1 MEKETKE
8 AVQSA
13 LDSLKEIIKFW
24 ITSFQGF
31 GKELRERKISKDYKL
46 LIDSASLLNPLEELE
61 KLFKLI
67 HAHSTK
73 LGILFKPVID
83 DNKKNVILEEIKE
96 TNKVFIL
103 LTSACAQLQTETIK
117 NNTFSFVF
125 SSELNQSVLSLYEIY
140 TRFIDE
146 LGESLDVTEFEDGDT
161 DNRLICVGQI
171 WESCDGLAKLIKSGQ
186 SGVLKRKIKETT
198 VLITDACE
206 ELEEWTENPDAD
218 GLDDPFK
225 FNDDEDD
232 EDEESED
239 EDSKIPS
246 KVNDDNNEAEG
257 DGDDEIDEELKKVV
271 EYGKKWVYKIKLIK
285 LLLSS
290 LDKSIPSEKTSKDKK
305 HQSEYAKAIDSLDK
319 SRMKLSEYTD
329 DVVCTIIEDND
340 TSIADEFGDKLKKET
355 DGIIKK
361 VRILN
366 TNDEKKTKWLDNWSV
381 KFKE

>member
-1 MEKETKE
+1 MDKETKE
-8 AVQSA
+8 VVQSA
-13 LDSLKEIIKFW
+13 LNSLKEIIKFW

-31 GKELRERKISKDYKL
+31 GKELRERKISKDYKS
-46 LIDSASLLNPLEELE
+46 LIDSASLANPLEELE

-83 DNKKNVILEEIKE
+83 NNKKNVILEEIKE
-96 TNKVFIL
+96 TNKVLIL
-103 LTSACAQLQTETIK
+103 LTSACAQVQTETIK
-117 NNTFSFVF
+117 NNSFSFVF
-125 SSELNQSVLSLYEIY
+125 SSELNQYVLSLYEIY
-140 TRFIDE
+140 SRFVDE

-171 WESCDGLAKLIKSGQ
+171 WESCDSLVKLIKGGQ

-198 VLITDACE
+198 SLITDACE
-206 ELEEWTENPDAD
+206 ELEEWTENPDA
-218 GLDDPFK
+218 GGIDDPFK
-225 FNDDEDD
+225 FNDGDD
-232 EDEESED
+232 HDEESED
-239 EDSKIPS
+239 EDSKIPT
-246 KVNDDNNEAEG
+246 KANDDDNK
-257 DGDDEIDEELKKVV
+257 DQDDEEIDEELKKVV

-290 LDKSIPSEKTSKDKK
+290 LDKSIPSEKASKDKK
-305 HQSEYAKAIDSLDK
+305 HQNEYAKAIDSLDK

-340 TSIADEFGDKLKKET
+340 TSMADEFGDKLKKET

-361 VRILN
+361 VRTLN